1 MAPPLPLVAVLLANL
16 PEISPIEALLAL
28 YIAPPLPA
36 AVLPSKSAAILL
48 IDLLLYICKRTHGM
62 ITCYTWFD
70 YFRTLCVWGKS
81 KLQT

>member
-1 MAPPLPLVAVLLANL
+1 MLNVPLIEPIVLSLYMAPPLPLVAVLLANL

-48 IDLLLYICKRTHGM
+48 IDLLLYIAPPPP
-62 ITCYTWFD
+62 YW
-70 YFRTLCVWGKS
+70 
-81 KLQT
+81 